1 MSGSWRHSFAAAAGL
16 VVGLAVLLVGVLAGR
31 PDVAALAVPAL
42 LVPAGRLPTGGLRAG
57 VRRAEPAPGTPGTTD
72 PPPPTGGLRAEVRL
86 DGTAGAAAVR
96 LRVTRP
102 GSRGAD
108 VLVRYPDQVT
118 WTVRVPTVRTGPQD
132 LVRVDALG
140 LGPGLATLTDPV
152 VAAGDRVL
160 VLPVARPLGE
170 LPLPFRLRGMTG
182 AHESRRPGDGGGLR
196 DVHPF
201 APGDSLRRIDWRVT
215 ARRAPDLR
223 ELYVRRT
230 YTLADAVVMLV
241 VDSRDEIGPDPTTWN
256 GYQPVRPDDPTSLDL
271 ARQAAASV
279 AQRYLAIGD
288 RVGVDDLGAHRRPVP
303 PAAGRR
309 QLARITHSLAL
320 TRPEGDPVSRLRPP
334 QLPSGALVV
343 LFSTF
348 LDGEAADVA
357 RQWRHLGHRVV
368 AVDVL
373 PVLHEARLDG
383 PARLA
388 LRLVRLRR
396 VDRLADLQDAG
407 VEVVTWAVART
418 APGGVGPGPAVDL
431 ARLARRTHQGT
442 GVGAGR

>member
-1 MSGSWRHSFAAAAGL
+1 MSGTWRHSFAAAAGL

-42 LVPAGRLPTGGLRAG
+42 LVAASRLPAGGVRVG
-57 VRRAEPAPGTPGTTD
+57 VRRAAQPDAGA
-72 PPPPTGGLRAEVRL
+72 TGGLRAEVSL
-86 DGTAGAAAVR
+86 DGTAGAAVAR

-102 GSRGAD
+102 GSGGAD
-108 VLVRYPDQVT
+108 VLVRYPDRAGL
-118 WTVRVPTVRTGPQD
+118 TVRVPTVRTGPQD
-132 LVRVDALG
+132 LVRVDALA

-215 ARRAPDLR
+215 ARRAPDLH

-309 QLARITHSLAL
+309 QLARITHSLAV

-407 VEVVTWAVART
+407 VEVVTWAVGRGA
-418 APGGVGPGPAVDL
+418 VGAGAGPAVDL

-442 GVGAGR
+442 GVGVGR